1 MTKQHPRWATRLAPL
16 LWLFAGCGIGSC
28 GETERAAPG
37 SHAATG
43 THTTHA
49 SAASGSSA
57 AQAEATASP
66 AASVE
71 PTASRPPADACTE
84 ALGIRCEVYEE
95 AYLKASNTDTGTD
108 EQFGLAVA
116 LDGDTLV
123 VGAPREDSAA
133 RGVNGGQANNDAR
146 SSGAVYVFVRNAGV
160 WTQEAYLKASNTG
173 EVDWFGH
180 AVSLDGNTLAV
191 SALFESSDARG
202 ANGNQANNRAERS
215 GAVYVFVRN
224 ATGWTQEAYLKAS
237 NTNAGDHFGYEL
249 ALDGDTLAVGAWGE
263 GSAATGVNG
272 DQADNNAPESG
283 AVYVFVRNRA
293 RWTQQAYLKAS
304 NTDAGDLFG
313 GALALQ
319 GDTLVVGAGGEGSAA
334 LGLNGDQA
342 NNDARESGAVYVF
355 ARSAGRWTQA
365 AYLKAF
371 NTNAEDR
378 FGLAVALDDNTLSV
392 SARGEGSA
400 VRGVGGDPTNNGA
413 RLSGAVFVFTRSAAG
428 WTQEA
433 YLKAS
438 NTDTMDAFGESLAL
452 DGNTLVVGANLE
464 DSAARGVNGDQEN
477 NEASSSGA
485 VYVFERSA
493 TGWTQTAYLKASNT
507 DAGDYF
513 GASLALD
520 ANTLA
525 IGAFLEGSAARGVNG
540 DQANNDGREAGAVYV
555 RRIAP

>member
-1 MTKQHPRWATRLAPL
+1 M
-16 LWLFAGCGIGSC
+16 
-28 GETERAAPG
+28 
-37 SHAATG
+37 
-43 THTTHA
+43 
-49 SAASGSSA
+49 
-57 AQAEATASP
+57 
-66 AASVE
+66 
-71 PTASRPPADACTE
+71 
-84 ALGIRCEVYEE
+84 
-95 AYLKASNTDTGTD
+95 KASNTDTGTN

-123 VGAPREDSAA
+123 VGAPHEDSAA
-133 RGVNGGQANNDAR
+133 RGVNGDQANNDAR

-202 ANGNQANNRAERS
+202 VNGNQANNRAERS

-319 GDTLVVGAGGEGSAA
+319 GDTLVVGAGGEDSAA
-334 LGLNGDQA
+334 IGLNGDQA

-355 ARSAGRWTQA
+355 ARSAGRWTQE
-365 AYLKAF
+365 AYLKAS

-378 FGLAVALDDNTLSV
+378 FGLAVALDDNTLAV

>member
-1 MTKQHPRWATRLAPL
+1 MTKQRPRWATRLAPL

-28 GETERAAPG
+28 GGETERAAPG

-43 THTTHA
+43 THTSHA

-57 AQAEATASP
+57 AQAEATSF
-66 AASVE
+66 E
-71 PTASRPPADACTE
+71 PTASSPPADACTE

-123 VGAPREDSAA
+123 VGAPGEDSAA
-133 RGVNGGQANNDAR
+133 RGVNGDQANNDAR

-202 ANGNQANNRAERS
+202 VNGNQANNRAERS

-263 GSAATGVNG
+263 SSAATGVNG

-293 RWTQQAYLKAS
+293 RWIQQAYLKAS

-319 GDTLVVGAGGEGSAA
+319 GDTLVVGACDEDSAA

-342 NNDARESGAVYVF
+342 NNDARESGAVHVF
-355 ARSAGRWTQA
+355 ARSAGRWTQE
-365 AYLKAF
+365 AYLKAS

-378 FGLAVALDDNTLSV
+378 FGQTVALDDNTLAV

-433 YLKAS
+433 YLG
-438 NTDTMDAFGESLAL
+438 TCQRL
-452 DGNTLVVGANLE
+452 
-464 DSAARGVNGDQEN
+464 
-477 NEASSSGA
+477 
-485 VYVFERSA
+485 
-493 TGWTQTAYLKASNT
+493 
-507 DAGDYF
+507 
-513 GASLALD
+513 
-520 ANTLA
+520 
-525 IGAFLEGSAARGVNG
+525 
-540 DQANNDGREAGAVYV
+540 
-555 RRIAP
+555 